1 MFDWVRDKIGGPSG
15 LEAYSQTDLEV
26 QAESIKTEMKV
37 KENDLKQL
45 DDEFRQKIQEAANA
59 PATSTDRIKMEART
73 IKQNYEQQ
81 EAAYQAKLKEYAAMQ
96 TLVNAKRRLKSSPDS
111 ALQEMSK
118 DELESFKQDVMHDVI
133 ERNKDLEGIEEATN
147 TINETL
153 TAISGPGSADPDD
166 ELDTVIETVKQGG
179 DVSDVT
185 LADLEHEESHTAST
199 SLSLSELED

>member
-37 KENDLKQL
+37 KENELKQL
-45 DDEFRQKIQEAANA
+45 DDEFRQKIQEAADA

-96 TLVNAKRRLKSSPDS
+96 TLVNAKRRLKSSPNN

-118 DELESFKQDVMHDVI
+118 DELQSFKQDVMHDVI
-133 ERNKDLEGIEEATN
+133 ERNKDLEGIEEITT
-147 TINETL
+147 TIDQTL
-153 TAISGPGSADPDD
+153 TAVSGPGATEVDD
-166 ELDTVIETVKQGG
+166 EIDELVDAAKQGN
-179 DVSDVT
+179 DVSDVS
-185 LADLEHEESHTAST
+185 LAEVEREESHTTST